1 LTIDDFSGV
10 IKQSFDFLM
19 SIKIFNIPLLAYFI
33 IVGFLGVIGAF
44 IKGKKE

>member
-1 LTIDDFSGV
+1 MTIEDFSGV

-44 IKGKKE
+44 IKGTKK